1 MLTILP
7 MEDRQRE
14 RELLEAIPE
23 KAGDDARI
31 LMMRD
36 GTSELGWVAVELL
49 HSVLRMIHMEIP
61 GCEKLDGLSGENRLY
76 RRYPHAFRRLLR
88 RCGGGLPDLFFA
100 AGAQRG
106 SWLQGGSLPGENGAQ
121 ADLGVIVK
129 YTGPQ

>member
-36 GTSELGWVAVELL
+36 GTRELGWVAVELL

-61 GCEKLDGLSGENRLY
+61 GCEKLDGLSGENAFIADTLMRSAASYGAAVGAY
-76 RRYPHAFRRLLR
+76 RI
-88 RCGGGLPDLFFA
+88 
-100 AGAQRG
+100 
-106 SWLQGGSLPGENGAQ
+106 GSLQPELNGFLAARGFTPGENGAQ

>member
-1 MLTILP
+1 

-61 GCEKLDGLSGENRLY
+61 GCEKLDGLSGENVFIADTLMRS
-76 RRYPHAFRRLLR
+76 
-88 RCGGGLPDLFFA
+88 A
-100 AGAQRG
+100 ASYGAAVGATGFVLCSRSSTG
-106 SWLQGGSLPGENGAQ
+106 SWLQGGSLPG
-121 ADLGVIVK
+121 K
-129 YTGPQ
+129 TGPRRL